1 MSDFDLKDAITAVK
15 DADAMAFKDVIQ
27 SAIADKISTA
37 VDYKKM
43 ELAGNILNTGSDE
56 SGEVEAD
63 LDLETETEVEPDMEV
78 SVEPEQ
84 TETPEEE
91 QMKTFKEFIS
101 LEESSIEEQ
110 ICLATE
116 DVSHQEA
123 LLSLYENLND
133 ENKVKFEERLESDK
147 DKLIEFALSKVE

>member
-27 SAIADKISTA
+27 SAIADKVSTA

-43 ELAGNILNTGSDE
+43 ELAGNILNTGSEE

-63 LDLETETEVEPDMEV
+63 LDIETDEPDMEV

-91 QMKTFKEFIS
+91 
-101 LEESSIEEQ
+101 
-110 ICLATE
+110 
-116 DVSHQEA
+116 
-123 LLSLYENLND
+123 
-133 ENKVKFEERLESDK
+133 
-147 DKLIEFALSKVE
+147 

>member
-27 SAIADKISTA
+27 SAIADKVSTA

-56 SGEVEAD
+56 SGEVETD
-63 LDLETETEVEPDMEV
+63 LDIETDEPEMEL
-78 SVEPEQ
+78 SAEPEQ

-91 QMKTFKEFIS
+91 
-101 LEESSIEEQ
+101 
-110 ICLATE
+110 
-116 DVSHQEA
+116 
-123 LLSLYENLND
+123 
-133 ENKVKFEERLESDK
+133 
-147 DKLIEFALSKVE
+147 